1 MSKTVDLLGQQAEYY
16 LNHTCKTIDKKLIH
30 VPGPDVID
38 KIWVDSDRNVRTLNS
53 LQALYGHGRLANH
66 RVCIH
71 SAGRPGY
78 RTYSRSIIRS

>member
-38 KIWVDSDRNVRTLNS
+38 KIWVDSDRNVACKLCTDMD
-53 LQALYGHGRLANH
+53 ALR
-66 RVCIH
+66 I
-71 SAGRPGY
+71 PGMY
-78 RTYSRSIIRS
+78 PFCRSTRI